1 MTGAV
6 FRGKLYRNF
15 MIFPRVR
22 LAAAGNL
29 WYDTRNAAF
38 ALTPPA
44 GSPGGLSAAGEI
56 P

>member
-1 MTGAV
+1 MTGVV

-38 ALTPPA
+38 ALTLPA
-44 GSPGGLSAAGEI
+44 RPPGGQSAAGEI